1 MHQIMLQVVH
11 SVRYKLQRK
20 TGYFGIYGYDFMIDE
35 NMKAWLIEV
44 NVNPAI
50 TCNTDVLDNA
60 IPPAITE
67 GIRKCLAF
75 ISLMGKLKIQTK
87 SFFFEFLPKIFKI

>member
-1 MHQIMLQVVH
+1 MLQVIH

-35 NMKAWLIEV
+35 NMKVWLIEI

-50 TCNTDVLDNA
+50 TCNTETLNKV
-60 IPPAITE
+60 IPSAVEE
-67 GIRKCLAF
+67 GI
-75 ISLMGKLKIQTK
+75 GKLLRSNIKR
-87 SFFFEFLPKIFKI
+87 

>member
-1 MHQIMLQVVH
+1 MLQVIH

-35 NMKAWLIEV
+35 NMKVWLIEI

-50 TCNTDVLDNA
+50 TCNTETLNKV
-60 IPPAITE
+60 IPSAVEE
-67 GIRKCLAF
+67 GI
-75 ISLMGKLKIQTK
+75 GKFLK
-87 SFFFEFLPKIFKI
+87 EKI

>member
-1 MHQIMLQVVH
+1 MLQVIH

-35 NMKAWLIEV
+35 NMKVWLIEI

-50 TCNTDVLDNA
+50 TCNTETLNKV
-60 IPPAITE
+60 IPSAVEE
-67 GIRKCLAF
+67 GI
-75 ISLMGKLKIQTK
+75 GKLLRSNIKQ
-87 SFFFEFLPKIFKI
+87 